1 MLRAV
6 IYSSKGNF
14 GLLNFGTNAKTCRRI
29 YLRHKLVFFF
39 GGVWI
44 VAVFGGEVD
53 ALDSSIQ
60 GDNQYLELKTSRLIE
75 SQRQEQNFKRSVF
88 MLWCPARILLLGL
101 ALFFSSC

>member
-1 MLRAV
+1 M
-6 IYSSKGNF
+6 
-14 GLLNFGTNAKTCRRI
+14 KTCHRI
-29 YLRHKLVFFF
+29 YLRVKLVCIC
-39 GGVWI
+39 GGI

-60 GDNQYLELKTSRLIE
+60 GDNQYLELKTSRVIE

-88 MLWCPARILLLGL
+88 MLWCLAHILLLGF